1 MPGKKLFFGVSAED
15 LEKEI
20 RTKEQKEAAE
30 RVAKEAAEAAQ
41 KKYNEAEHRKN
52 LYKRYG
58 IAFTSNSFFKN
69 YVLFGGFNTIAASAL
84 VLMAASIAHAPG
96 SRETSNPDVTRWN
109 PYSKPFKVVLHDVY
123 IPTNKYYDYKY
134 CENSDCDNIKVHE
147 NPEFKPH
154 VAWCLNVFI
163 TLCAL
168 IYSIIFVKM
177 NRYGRDAVDMMIDLK
192 KFGEQYNLNTEKVK
206 KLVNIANYTIE
217 RMSADERVYFD
228 MLMNDNINIADKD
241 TMKQFATTIMVGHL
255 EKHPRDIEKIM
266 KIFDER
272 TIPKVVLDKMS
283 SISR

>member
-1 MPGKKLFFGVSAED
+1 MSDKKLFFGVSAED

-20 RTKEQKEAAE
+20 RAKEQKDAAE

-41 KKYNEAEHRKN
+41 KKHNEAEHRKN
-52 LYKRYG
+52 LYNKYG
-58 IAFTSNSFFKN
+58 ILFTSNSFFKY
-69 YVLFGGFNTIAASAL
+69 YVFYCGFSAIVASAL
-84 VLMAASIAHAPG
+84 VLFAALIWHDPG
-96 SRETSNPDVTRWN
+96 SHETSNPDVTRWN
-109 PYSKPFKVVLHDVY
+109 PDSKPFKVLLHDVY
-123 IPTNKYYDYKY
+123 IPTNKYYNYTY
-134 CENSDCDNIKVHE
+134 CENSDCDDIKVHE

-168 IYSIIFVKM
+168 IYSITFVKM

-206 KLVNIANYTIE
+206 KLVNIANDIIE

-241 TMKQFATTIMVGHL
+241 TMKQFATAIMVGHL
-255 EKHPRDIEKIM
+255 EKHPSDIEKIM
-266 KIFDER
+266 EIFDER

-283 SISR
+283 SKSR